1 MCAGNAATMS
11 GDREIRTWL
20 RIVEQAL
27 GGPVSLAHVCA
38 AAAATVGVDGAGL
51 TVVVTP
57 TVRETVS
64 ATDAVAA
71 DLEELQLTLGQGPCL
86 DTFTSGGPVL
96 AGDLRSSEF
105 FARWPVFAP
114 AALDAGARAVFALPL
129 HIGAISLG
137 VLDLYRARPGGLD
150 SKELADALAFADV
163 AGMLLL
169 DRTASA
175 APAGAELAWQHDNAS
190 AHQAVVHQAT
200 GMILVQLGVSAEA
213 AFARLRAY
221 AYAHDRRL
229 SDVARDVVGRRL
241 RFEPDALPEPP

>member
-1 MCAGNAATMS
+1 MS
-11 GDREIRTWL
+11 GDRTFRIWL
-20 RIVEQAL
+20 RIVEQAR
-27 GGPVSLAHVCA
+27 GGPVSLAQVCEA
-38 AAAATVGVDGAGL
+38 AVATIGVDGAGL
-51 TVVVTP
+51 TVVLTP
-57 TVRETVS
+57 TVRETVT

-86 DTFTSGGPVL
+86 DTFSSGGPVL
-96 AGDLRSSEF
+96 ADDLRSSEF
-105 FARWPVFAP
+105 FRRWPQFTP
-114 AALDAGARAVFALPL
+114 AALDAGAGAVFALPL

-150 SKELADALAFADV
+150 LPEIADALAFADV

-175 APAGAELAWQHDNAS
+175 EPASAELAWQHDDAS
-190 AHQAVVHQAT
+190 ANQAVVHQAT
-200 GMILVQLGVSAEA
+200 GMILVQLGISAEA

-221 AYAHDRRL
+221 AYAHERRL

-241 RFEPDALPEPP
+241 RFEPDSPLDAP

>member
-11 GDREIRTWL
+11 GDREIRIWL

-27 GGPVSLAHVCA
+27 VCA

-71 DLEELQLTLGQGPCL
+71 DLEELQLTLGQGPCM
-86 DTFTSGGPVL
+86 DTFTRGGPVL

-175 APAGAELAWQHDNAS
+175 EPGGAELAWQHDNAS

-200 GMILVQLGVSAEA
+200 GMMLVQLGVSAEA